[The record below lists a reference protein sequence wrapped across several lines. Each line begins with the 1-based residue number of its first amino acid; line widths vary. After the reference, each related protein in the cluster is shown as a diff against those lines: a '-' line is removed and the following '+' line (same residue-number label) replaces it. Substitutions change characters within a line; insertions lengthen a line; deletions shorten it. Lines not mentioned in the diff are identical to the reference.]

1 MKRIFLHTPGA
12 LLILFVLQINFASA
26 QDNPAINDSIYSNAL
41 KEWRSIKIILPEN
54 YQTESSEEF
63 EVIYLTDGEWVVN
76 LFPFIYRFA
85 KNEEYVPPAIIV
97 ALPNTYINGAN
108 QRDRDFL
115 PVHVPSPAISGGA
128 DKFLAFLKDEL
139 IPYIDKAYRTNG
151 SNSLYGH
158 SYGGVF
164 VMYTIFTE
172 PQLFDIYYAT
182 DPPLSWNNDFVI
194 RLASGK
200 LQELPP
206 DKVLWIAGIES
217 TYKNQGIDRMDS
229 VLKLK
234 APQSLRWKTAT
245 FPNEKH
251 NSVRLKAMYDGI
263 KYSYSGYPG
272 GSITFHPMN
281 GIILK
286 DKPATI
292 YLSSDYTHLRYEMDG
307 TEPDETSP
315 KAGSTLILTGPAHL
329 VFKSFSTSGKYD
341 MMAKG
346 NFEQGETLPSLSK
359 PKKIESGGFKYSFYE
374 GTWDKMP
381 DFKKLK
387 PSLTG
392 ITDSLF
398 SLKKLT
404 AKADFACLFEG
415 YIEITEDGY
424 YLWAIGSN
432 DGSRLWLGNKL
443 IIDNDGIHTDES
455 FKSYIIPLEKGF
467 YPVRLEYFQKDENH
481 NLQFIY
487 MVPGAGEPRSVP
499 LKYQYHNN

>member
-1 MKRIFLHTPGA
+1 MKKILLYSLTALIVFLFFPTDS
-12 LLILFVLQINFASA
+12 LFA
-26 QDNPAINDSIYSNAL
+26 QENSVISDSIYSGAL
-41 KEWRSIKIILPEN
+41 NEWRSIKVVLPEN
-54 YQTESSEEF
+54 YKTESSDKF

-76 LFPFIYRFA
+76 LFPFIYKFA
-85 KNEEYVPPAIIV
+85 KNEQYVPPAIIV
-97 ALPNTYINGAN
+97 ALPNTYIKGAN

-115 PVHVPSPAISGGA
+115 PVHVPSPSISGGA
-128 DKFLAFLKDEL
+128 DKFLVFFKDEL
-139 IPYIDKAYRTNG
+139 IPYINKTYRTNG
-151 SNSLYGH
+151 TNSLYGH

-164 VMYTIFTE
+164 VVYTIFTE
-172 PQLFDIYYAT
+172 PQLFDTYYAT
-182 DPPLSWNNDFVI
+182 DPPLRWNNDFVI
-194 RLASGK
+194 KLASEK
-200 LQELPP
+200 LQNLPP

-217 TYKNQGIDRMDS
+217 TYKYQGIDRMDS

-234 APQSLRWKTAT
+234 APQSLRWRTAT

-272 GSITFHPMN
+272 GSIAFHPMA

-292 YLSSDYTHLRYEMDG
+292 YLLNSFPDLRYEMDG
-307 TEPDETSP
+307 TEPGKTSP
-315 KAGSTLILTGPAHL
+315 KAESRLTLTGPAQL
-329 VFKSFSTSGKYD
+329 VLKSFSTSGKYD
-341 MMAKG
+341 LTARG
-346 NFEQGETLPSLSK
+346 NFVLGETLPSLSK
-359 PKKIESGGFKYSFYE
+359 PKKVESGGLKYSFYE

-387 PSLTG
+387 PSQTG

-398 SLKKLT
+398 SLKKLP

-415 YIEITEDGY
+415 YAEITEDGY

-432 DGSRLWLGNKL
+432 DGSRLWLGDKL
-443 IIDNDGIHTDES
+443 LIDNDGIHRDES
-455 FKSYIIPLEKGF
+455 LKSYMIPLEKGF
-467 YPVRLEYFQKDENH
+467 YPIRLEYFQKDENH

-487 MVPGAGEPRSVP
+487 MTPGAGEPQVVP
-499 LKYQYHNN
+499 LKFQYHN